1 MSEHDVYQQRYLA
14 HIARKRHAIGLD
26 AGVRSFWD
34 VVVTR
39 HSQRAFTGRALEPH
53 VMDAIYEAIRL
64 APSSCNRQAIV
75 VRPLDRGHGEGLA
88 SLLVGGAGWLDD
100 AAVVLLLFADM
111 KAYKSPAEVDFMPYL
126 DAGFVAQSIYLVA
139 EALGVGACFVNP
151 NIREANKGAFNEEYN
166 QAGLRFCGAMALGY
180 YDVRGPESPKRG
192 IGEIF
197 YPGKKETKCT

>member
-1 MSEHDVYQQRYLA
+1 
-14 HIARKRHAIGLD
+14 
-26 AGVRSFWD
+26 
-34 VVVTR
+34 
-39 HSQRAFTGRALEPH
+39 
-53 VMDAIYEAIRL
+53 
-64 APSSCNRQAIV
+64 
-75 VRPLDRGHGEGLA
+75 
-88 SLLVGGAGWLDD
+88 
-100 AAVVLLLFADM
+100 
-111 KAYKSPAEVDFMPYL
+111 MPYL

-151 NIREANKGAFNEEYN
+151 NIREANKGAFNDEYN